1 MPTVYSRE
9 DSGAPVLS
17 YVSTQGS
24 IAQFTAVKTILKA
37 CLVSGYSGK
46 PAAGW
51 SLVAEGDRH
60 LVLRNGTQT
69 GYVCLTWTGGNYLTV
84 YLAETFTG
92 VVSDVITGDGVKT
105 GVAANNAT
113 QHRLYIGVVAYNT
126 NYCSWLVLAD
136 ERTFIFQS
144 AGATGANWEF
154 IATDGGAMAPL
165 YVGEDSTGRFL
176 AIGGSNTTL
185 TSPNNDFSYIG
196 LTALRDPVTG
206 LLIGTGSI
214 TPSTPGLGRSG
225 TATATVTGPVVPLI
239 EASLAP
245 VRWGTFTQLAGKLR
259 GVALCPQLSEYY
271 PSPAARCLGYSGPLI
286 TRNANQQLPMGP
298 DRYYMGLS
306 YPGSC
311 RHLLTDKAEFW

>member
-9 DSGAPVLS
+9 DSGAPPLT
-17 YVSTQGS
+17 YVAAQGN
-24 IAQFTAVKTILKA
+24 IAQFTAFKTILKA
-37 CLVSGYSGK
+37 CLVSGYGAK

-51 SLVAEGDRH
+51 SLIAEGDRH

-69 GYVCLTWTGGNYLTV
+69 GYVCFTWTGGNFLTV
-84 YLAETFTG
+84 YLAETYTG
-92 VVSDVITGDGVKT
+92 VVNDVITGDGVKT
-105 GVAANNAT
+105 GYSANNAT
-113 QHRLYIGVVAYNT
+113 PHRLYIGVVAYHA

-136 ERTFIFQS
+136 ERTCIFQS
-144 AGATGANWEF
+144 AGATSANWEF
-154 IATDGGAMAPL
+154 TAADGGAMAPL
-165 YVGEDSTGRFL
+165 YFGEDSTGRFL
-176 AIGGSNTTL
+176 AMGGSNTTL
-185 TSPNNDFSYIG
+185 TNPNNDFSYIG

-214 TPSTPGLGRSG
+214 SPSVPGLSRAGPS
-225 TATATVTGPVVPLI
+225 ATLTGPVVLLQ

-245 VRWGTFTQLAGKLR
+245 VRWGTTQLAGKLR

-271 PSPAARCLGYSGPLI
+271 PSPAARCLGFSGALT
-286 TRNANQQLPMGP
+286 TRLANQPLPMGP

-306 YPGSC
+306 YVASS